1 MIVVCVGRV
10 KLSHM
15 LCIKGLTMYLIDA
28 TNEEIKT
35 YALSKGY
42 IFSDDDCQELING
55 AFEGETLREAIND
68 YLSAFER

>member
-1 MIVVCVGRV
+1 
-10 KLSHM
+10 
-15 LCIKGLTMYLIDA
+15 MYLIDA

>member
-1 MIVVCVGRV
+1 MTATTG
-10 KLSHM
+10 KLNQFER
-15 LCIKGLTMYLIDA
+15 LTMYLIDA

-55 AFEGETLREAIND
+55 AFEGETLREAIDD

>member
-1 MIVVCVGRV
+1 
-10 KLSHM
+10 
-15 LCIKGLTMYLIDA
+15 MYLIDA

-42 IFSDDDCQELING
+42 IFNDDDCQELING
-55 AFEGETLREAIND
+55 AFEGETLREAIDD